1 MSDKNIINL
10 DELLGQEKLFV
21 QWEGEKYAL
30 RRSEDLS
37 PEEMA
42 QVMDLGERFT
52 KQQGKGND
60 GLSKNVI
67 EAVGEMMKILSP
79 ELSGIKMP
87 FTAKVMILEFW
98 KEQEEKLKK
107 LAAKAS
113 QPW

>member
-21 QWEGEKYAL
+21 QWENNKYAL

-42 QVMDLGERFT
+42 QVMDLGEKFS
-52 KQQGKGND
+52 KQQGKSNS

-67 EAVGEMMKILSP
+67 EAVEEMMKILSP
-79 ELSGIKMP
+79 ELSGKTMP

-98 KEQEEKLKK
+98 KRQEEELKK
-107 LAAKAS
+107 QAAKAT
-113 QPW
+113 QPS